1 VDGGVFSGD
10 AKPPGLDILCGIDRP
25 GTCKTES
32 YMKKPTFTM
41 ACLSD
46 DRVIM
51 VIMRVPLVESL
62 CQMVM
67 EWIPTHEYLLP
78 GVRGACGH
86 VLSCQTINATSSRN
100 PDAW

>member
-1 VDGGVFSGD
+1 
-10 AKPPGLDILCGIDRP
+10 
-25 GTCKTES
+25 
-32 YMKKPTFTM
+32 
-41 ACLSD
+41 
-46 DRVIM
+46 M